1 MDGLFSFVD
10 YKEFLKNKV
19 RLARTR
25 GMQSEIARAIRCQ
38 PSFLSKVLS
47 GKVHLT
53 PDHAVLLA
61 HHWKMTLEEAE
72 YFRELVQLG
81 RASTPVLRQVIE
93 GRLANLKAQSLANIE
108 EAAPVATSNPTRE
121 I

>member
-1 MDGLFSFVD
+1 MDGLFDFVD
-10 YKEFLKNKV
+10 YKEYLKARV
-19 RLARTR
+19 RTARTR
-25 GMQSEIARAIRCQ
+25 GLQSEIARAIRCQ

-61 HHWKMTLEEAE
+61 HHWKMTHEEAE

-93 GRLANLKAQSLANIE
+93 GRLANLKAQSLGSIE
-108 EAAPVATSNPTRE
+108 ESAPTASPTIRPM
-121 I
+121 